1 MLSPNLGGI
10 LMGNKTKKILMLC
23 VLLLGCVV
31 TGLWTYDKENASS
44 NEVVKQLVSAS
55 REEKRRLDSRTIKVY
70 ISGAV
75 LMPGIY
81 DIPMGSRAYNA
92 VEAAGGMT
100 NDADADRVNLAKK
113 LKDGDHVNVPFMK
126 QGRAKGSITSK
137 ASNPLQAALVTDSS
151 KNSSVNINTAS
162 QSELD
167 SLPGIGPA
175 MAKRIIAER
184 EKAPFTSVDDLLR
197 VKGIGKAKLGK
208 LRSRIRVN

>member
-1 MLSPNLGGI
+1 MLSPKFGGI

-44 NEVVKQLVSAS
+44 NEAVKQLVSAS
-55 REEKRRLDSRTIKVY
+55 REEKRRMDSRTMKVY

-126 QGRAKGSITSK
+126 QGRAKSSITSK
-137 ASNPLQAALVTDSS
+137 TSNPLQAALVTDSS

-197 VKGIGKAKLGK
+197 VKGIGQAKLGK